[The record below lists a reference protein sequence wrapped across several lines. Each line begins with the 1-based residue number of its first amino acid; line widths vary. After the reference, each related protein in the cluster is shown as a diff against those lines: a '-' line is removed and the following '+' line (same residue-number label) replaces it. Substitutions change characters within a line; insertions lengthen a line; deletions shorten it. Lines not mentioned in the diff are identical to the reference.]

1 MDGKMDDNCMY
12 DKFLV
17 FFTLLSYFKQKASGI
32 DLVN

>member
-12 DKFLV
+12 DKCLII
-17 FFTLLSYFKQKASGI
+17 FTLLSNFKQKASGI